1 MPTNVSPLPI
11 GIYGPDDTDSH
22 ARHGCGLWQA
32 GYTASVTAA
41 GGQPFLIDPE
51 STDAASWAEL
61 LDGLQG
67 VILVGSDRNDD
78 QLLSEGGSLCE
89 WCRKHHFPLLGIDRG
104 LHILN
109 QTCGGTLYTDLPI
122 ELPEALQHRH
132 PPEKGVRHAINVE
145 RGTRLA
151 EMYGEGEI
159 VVNSEHHRAIQ
170 RVARG
175 FQVSARALDGVIEAI
190 ESESTSWFAMG
201 VQWHPASETA
211 SGLDIQL
218 FRGFIEAC
226 RRRGTRTATTARVH
240 AA

>member
-1 MPTNVSPLPI
+1 MPTNPTPLPI
-11 GIYGPDDTDSH
+11 GIYGHDDTDPQ

-32 GYTASVTAA
+32 GYAACVTAA
-41 GGQPFLIDPE
+41 GGEPVVIDPE

-61 LDGLQG
+61 LDDLHG
-67 VILVGSDRNDD
+67 VILVGSDQSDER
-78 QLLSEGGSLCE
+78 LLGEGGSLCE
-89 WCRKHHFPLLGIDRG
+89 WCRKHHFPLLAANRG

-109 QTCGGTLYTDLPI
+109 VTYGGTLYTNLPV
-122 ELPEALQHRH
+122 EFPEALQHRQ

-145 RGTRLA
+145 GGTRLA

-159 VVNSEHHRAIQ
+159 VVNSEHRRAIQ
-170 RVARG
+170 RLARG
-175 FQVSARALDGVIEAI
+175 FQVSARALDGVVEAI
-190 ESESTSWFAMG
+190 ESESANWFALG

-218 FRGFIEAC
+218 FRGFIDAC
-226 RRRGTRTATTARVH
+226 RRRGSRATTPVRVH